1 MQQWDT
7 QMTFEELGQSL
18 HDITFVVVDL
28 ETTGGSAS
36 KGAMITE
43 VGAVKVRGGE
53 VLAEFQTLVNP
64 QSQVPAFITGLTG
77 ITNEMVCE
85 APTIDGVIPAFLEF
99 AHGCVLVAHNAP
111 FDIGFLKH
119 FAQDRW
125 PSFEV
130 IDTARLA
137 RQLVSRDEAPNC
149 KLATLAAL
157 FDAATSPSHR
167 ALADARATV
176 DVLHALIGRVGN
188 QGVHTLEELKV
199 FSSRVSP
206 TVRRKRHLAEQL
218 PHAPGV
224 YLFKDASDRV
234 LYVGTSRDL
243 RKRVRSYFT
252 SSEKRS
258 RIGEM
263 VSLAERVDA
272 VVCASPLEASVRE
285 IRLIAA
291 HTPPYNR
298 RSRYPNK
305 VHWLKITKEAWPRL
319 SVVRSILDDDADYF
333 GPFTKRSQADKCLE
347 ALHDTFR
354 IRQCKD
360 RFGRQPDRNPC
371 ILSELGRCLSP
382 CNASTT
388 HEEYA
393 AEVERLR
400 VSLRASPAPL
410 INRVQERMSLLAKE
424 TRYEEAAI
432 QRDRLSAF
440 VRFSARSQRL
450 SALTSCAELVAA
462 HKNETGQWTVHV
474 VRYGRLVAAGVM
486 PTARPPQD
494 FVNELCNSSETV
506 IPGPGPT
513 LMASPEESEL
523 IAGWLAQPGVRMV
536 RARGTWVCPVDGAGR
551 WSAEYDAMEQSRH
564 LVAGF

>member
-1 MQQWDT
+1 
-7 QMTFEELGQSL
+7 MTFEELGQSL

-218 PHAPGV
+218 PTRVSTCSGPPPTESSTSAPPRPFITEFAPIPPALKSAAGSAKWSHW
-224 YLFKDASDRV
+224 LSGGCRR
-234 LYVGTSRDL
+234 LRQSTRGQRSRDPIHRSVL
-243 RKRVRSYFT
+243 R
-252 SSEKRS
+252 
-258 RIGEM
+258 
-263 VSLAERVDA
+263 
-272 VVCASPLEASVRE
+272 
-285 IRLIAA
+285 
-291 HTPPYNR
+291 HTTTAT
-298 RSRYPNK
+298 
-305 VHWLKITKEAWPRL
+305 VIQT
-319 SVVRSILDDDADYF
+319 RSI
-333 GPFTKRSQADKCLE
+333 G
-347 ALHDTFR
+347 
-354 IRQCKD
+354 
-360 RFGRQPDRNPC
+360 
-371 ILSELGRCLSP
+371 
-382 CNASTT
+382 
-388 HEEYA
+388 
-393 AEVERLR
+393 
-400 VSLRASPAPL
+400 
-410 INRVQERMSLLAKE
+410 
-424 TRYEEAAI
+424 
-432 QRDRLSAF
+432 
-440 VRFSARSQRL
+440 
-450 SALTSCAELVAA
+450 
-462 HKNETGQWTVHV
+462 
-474 VRYGRLVAAGVM
+474 
-486 PTARPPQD
+486 
-494 FVNELCNSSETV
+494 
-506 IPGPGPT
+506 
-513 LMASPEESEL
+513 
-523 IAGWLAQPGVRMV
+523 
-536 RARGTWVCPVDGAGR
+536 
-551 WSAEYDAMEQSRH
+551 
-564 LVAGF
+564 

>member
-99 AHGCVLVAHNAP
+99 AHGRCPRRTQCP

-176 DVLHALIGRVGN
+176 DVLHALIGKGGQPRRTHPR
-188 QGVHTLEELKV
+188 GVEGLLLA
-199 FSSRVSP
+199 SQPNCP
-206 TVRRKRHLAEQL
+206 TQAPSGRATPPHL
-218 PHAPGV
+218 GV
-224 YLFKDASDRV
+224 YLFKDASDKSS
-234 LYVGTSRDL
+234 TSAPRDL
-243 RKRVRSYFT
+243 RKRVRS
-252 SSEKRS
+252 
-258 RIGEM
+258 I
-263 VSLAERVDA
+263 
-272 VVCASPLEASVRE
+272 
-285 IRLIAA
+285 
-291 HTPPYNR
+291 
-298 RSRYPNK
+298 
-305 VHWLKITKEAWPRL
+305 
-319 SVVRSILDDDADYF
+319 
-333 GPFTKRSQADKCLE
+333 
-347 ALHDTFR
+347 
-354 IRQCKD
+354 
-360 RFGRQPDRNPC
+360 
-371 ILSELGRCLSP
+371 
-382 CNASTT
+382 
-388 HEEYA
+388 
-393 AEVERLR
+393 
-400 VSLRASPAPL
+400 SPAL
-410 INRVQERMSLLAKE
+410 KS
-424 TRYEEAAI
+424 
-432 QRDRLSAF
+432 
-440 VRFSARSQRL
+440 
-450 SALTSCAELVAA
+450 
-462 HKNETGQWTVHV
+462 
-474 VRYGRLVAAGVM
+474 AAG
-486 PTARPPQD
+486 
-494 FVNELCNSSETV
+494 
-506 IPGPGPT
+506 
-513 LMASPEESEL
+513 
-523 IAGWLAQPGVRMV
+523 
-536 RARGTWVCPVDGAGR
+536 
-551 WSAEYDAMEQSRH
+551 SA
-564 LVAGF
+564 